1 MIKEDQ
7 KPEVDFEINDKDFT
21 MVFWQ
26 VLMKYLPKM
35 SIKLKFPL

>member
-7 KPEVDFEINDKDFT
+7 KPEVEFEINDKDFT
-21 MVFWQ
+21 MIFWQ

-35 SIKLKFPL
+35 SIKHKFPP